1 MRFTVNNGGIRSA
14 AKTEILAIPLFSDDL
29 GSTHVREVDAAAGGA
44 LSALRTIGE
53 ATGRRFSASLAAGG
67 RLPAD
72 HLLFVGAGARSDFD
86 RQALLR
92 WGAAVVRRLAGWR
105 VVRAGSL
112 ANIYGEDRRRGR
124 RRRAVGSWRDR
135 RRIP

>member
-72 HLLFVGAGARSDFD
+72 HLLFVGAGAR
-86 RQALLR
+86 
-92 WGAAVVRRLAGWR
+92 GGTAG
-105 VVRAGSL
+105 VGSL
-112 ANIYGEDRRRGR
+112 ASSYRVTAVRPGPNAIAQPLPRCADLSSRL
-124 RRRAVGSWRDR
+124 RALYKCS
-135 RRIP
+135 